1 MTLSA
6 RDVED
11 VLRSVLPAGDERFEL
26 LLAGDE
32 PVFETDDGGVRARL
46 RLVVFEDGSR
56 DIRDVK
62 EQELYLLDATDR
74 ADEARTTAFLRA
86 WGRSIATIVQLQF
99 AEEVAWAMPH
109 DLLFREALSEDAR
122 EEADFVRLFASAE
135 WLAQTCEAREA
146 EEFAETMAH
155 FGVGEHA
162 EQLRA
167 LRRPSIRLVVDP
179 ELHEDEDEEDEDEED
194 EDDSPIGASRI
205 GGSPDLP
212 PGVEWPRI
220 EGAALAFLA
229 QINLVE
235 LRGMAGAED
244 LPDSGLLA
252 FFYDADARTNH
263 DAEGK
268 WCWPVRHRGGVRV
281 LHFEGE
287 PATFVRTAA
296 PEEDAP
302 HVFPA
307 YPILRCESERM
318 MPPLESPFY
327 EVLDDEPHEQAWYS
341 RFSQVVATSEDDR
354 ERPIHRVLGYISELQ
369 GDPYLEA
376 HMYSTGRTFDG
387 WQHNGTRERALQ
399 REATQWRLLL
409 QIDSTPGDLLC
420 QDGGYF
426 YFLIRAEDLA
436 ARRFDRVWGISHGH

>member
-11 VLRSVLPAGDERFEL
+11 VLRSVLPAGGELFEL

-32 PVFETDDGGVRARL
+32 PVFETGDGGVRARV

-62 EQELYLLDATDR
+62 EQELHLLDATER

-86 WGRSIATIVQLQF
+86 WGRSLTTIVRLQF
-99 AEEVAWAMPH
+99 GRDVDCVLPC
-109 DLLFREALSEDAR
+109 DLLFHEALSEDVR
-122 EEADFVRLFASAE
+122 EEADFVRLFESAE
-135 WLAQTCEAREA
+135 WLAQKCEAREA

-179 ELHEDEDEEDEDEED
+179 ELHEDEDEEY
-194 EDDSPIGASRI
+194 EDDSAIGASRI
-205 GGSPDLP
+205 GGAPDLP

-220 EGAALAFLA
+220 EGAPLAFLA
-229 QINLVE
+229 QIDLAE

-263 DAEGK
+263 DAEGN

-281 LHFEGE
+281 LHFEGD
-287 PATFVRTAA
+287 PATFIRTAA

-327 EVLDDEPHEQAWYS
+327 EVLDDEPHEQPWYS

-354 ERPIHRVLGYISELQ
+354 ERPIHRMLGYISELQ

-387 WQHNGTRERALQ
+387 WQHNGARERALQ

-436 ARRFDRVWGISHGH
+436 ARRFDLVWGISHGH